1 MTADGAIRGASAAF
15 RDYLTEVGRD
25 LAAGNATEHT
35 HRPALKALLIALDPD
50 VRPVNEP
57 RRIECGAPDFIVTR
71 NDLPVGY
78 IEAKDVGRSLDEIER
93 DEQLKR
99 YRESLSNLI
108 LTDYLE
114 FRWYRDGDRKATARI
129 AYVGDSGK
137 LRPDREGQKEA
148 ATMLRTFLAQS
159 PPIISNPED
168 LAMRMAALART
179 IREII
184 ARALE

>member
-71 NDLPVGY
+71 NALPVGY

-99 YRESLSNLI
+99 YRESLKIGRASC
-108 LTDYLE
+108 
-114 FRWYRDGDRKATARI
+114 
-129 AYVGDSGK
+129 
-137 LRPDREGQKEA
+137 RE
-148 ATMLRTFLAQS
+148 RV
-159 PPIISNPED
+159 
-168 LAMRMAALART
+168 
-179 IREII
+179 
-184 ARALE
+184 

>member
-1 MTADGAIRGASAAF
+1 MTADGAIRGASTAF

-25 LAAGNATEHT
+25 LAAGSATEHT
-35 HRPALKALLIALDPD
+35 HRPALKALFIALDPD

-57 RRIECGAPDFIVTR
+57 RRIECGAPDYIV
-71 NDLPVGY
+71 
-78 IEAKDVGRSLDEIER
+78 AR

-114 FRWYRDGDRKATARI
+114 FRWYRDGEKQQTARI

-137 LRPDREGQKEA
+137 LRPDREGQKRA
-148 ATMLRTFLAQS
+148 AAMFSSFLAQ
-159 PPIISNPED
+159 
-168 LAMRMAALART
+168 
-179 IREII
+179 
-184 ARALE
+184 

>member
-57 RRIECGAPDFIVTR
+57 RRIECGAPDYIVTR

-78 IEAKDVGRSLDEIER
+78 IEAKAVGLSLGDLER
-93 DEQLKR
+93 EVQHQR
-99 YRESLSNLI
+99 YRQSL
-108 LTDYLE
+108 
-114 FRWYRDGDRKATARI
+114 
-129 AYVGDSGK
+129 
-137 LRPDREGQKEA
+137 
-148 ATMLRTFLAQS
+148 
-159 PPIISNPED
+159 
-168 LAMRMAALART
+168 
-179 IREII
+179 
-184 ARALE
+184 